1 MAEQRT
7 QGLGRINSDGRF
19 EQILE
24 DPIENLDIAKGMARM
39 VGLKYIAVDSTSEV
53 WGYPGIP
60 ELDESS
66 IWQPKD
72 NNNDE
77 IVFICTIVKAPEDAK
92 DELYEL

>member
-39 VGLKYIAVDSTSEV
+39 AGLKYIAVDDNSEV

-60 ELDESS
+60 DLDETGV
-66 IWQPKD
+66 WQPKD

-77 IVFICTIVKAPEDAK
+77 IVFICTMVKAPEDAE